1 MVNGKMNSRR
11 SFFKSLILSAVA
23 PSILVPVLDDHQ
35 RWKRIAANP
44 KVFEP
49 ANYYGK
55 WRWVSVSTLAW
66 HIWQAERGQGV
77 EGWIETEWPI
87 TADQIGPVRS

>member
-1 MVNGKMNSRR
+1 MNSRR

-44 KVFEP
+44 KAFEP

-55 WRWVSVSTLAW
+55 WRWVLTTPPMGFDPNWTHSSVESIASLKVSERFFAW
-66 HIWQAERGQGV
+66 E
-77 EGWIETEWPI
+77 P
-87 TADQIGPVRS
+87 D